1 MSEPI
6 RILHVLGGLS
16 LGGAESRIMDLYRN
30 INREE
35 MQFDFLVHSAKE
47 EHFDNEIKAMGGRVY
62 RVPRFKIYN
71 WLQYKKALKQFFEE
85 HKEFRAVHGH
95 MTSTASLYLPVAKK
109 AGIPITIAHARS
121 AGVPGGIKGILTKC
135 LRHSL
140 GKKADYCLACSREA
154 GEAVFGK
161 KWYAEG
167 KVEVIPNAIAA
178 DKYVYDEN
186 VRNRKRE
193 ELGIADRLVIGH
205 VGSFREPKNHVFLI
219 EIFTEIYKKRQDAVL
234 LLVGAGALMEQIKQ
248 QVKEAGLEEA
258 VLFVGNQS
266 EVSPYYQAMDYLV
279 FPSLFEGLPGTVV
292 EAQTAG
298 LRCLISENITPEVQL
313 TNLVER
319 YSLNKTAAEWAEYV
333 LHNCGYVRQ
342 SRLFD
347 VEKAGFDI
355 KTQAER
361 YQKIYQKNV
370 LLMVP
375 LLHQGGFERIC
386 AMTAQL
392 LKEICH
398 VTIAVYST
406 KDMFY
411 DVSGIDL
418 VDLQLESR
426 PGFVGKV
433 CNVFKRVAAVR
444 KLKKEKKIHVT
455 YSFGL
460 TANLVNS
467 LSKVNDEIWLGIRS
481 YGDLENKKDM
491 KLFCRKADK
500 IICCAK
506 EMADELKEKYHVRE
520 TETLYNPCDT
530 DKIRSLAES
539 PLEETEAAF
548 FDEGPVVVSMGRE
561 DDVKGYWHLVKSF
574 ALMKK
579 EISGAK
585 LMIIG
590 EGSFT
595 EYKKLAED
603 LGIADSVW
611 FTGVKKNPFAYLQK
625 ASLFIMTS
633 IMEGFPN
640 ALVEAMAVGVAVMSV
655 NCKTGPS
662 EILSEH
668 YETVT
673 DNKRVYRSEYGVLL
687 PVISPV
693 KNLAA
698 GETEPEE
705 QVMAKEA
712 VRILQNEDILKSMQA
727 AGRKRSETF
736 SVQRYLE
743 RLADML

>member
-1 MSEPI
+1 M
-6 RILHVLGGLS
+6 
-16 LGGAESRIMDLYRN
+16 
-30 INREE
+30 
-35 MQFDFLVHSAKE
+35 
-47 EHFDNEIKAMGGRVY
+47 
-62 RVPRFKIYN
+62 
-71 WLQYKKALKQFFEE
+71 
-85 HKEFRAVHGH
+85 
-95 MTSTASLYLPVAKK
+95 
-109 AGIPITIAHARS
+109 
-121 AGVPGGIKGILTKC
+121 
-135 LRHSL
+135 
-140 GKKADYCLACSREA
+140 
-154 GEAVFGK
+154 
-161 KWYAEG
+161 
-167 KVEVIPNAIAA
+167 
-178 DKYVYDEN
+178 
-186 VRNRKRE
+186 
-193 ELGIADRLVIGH
+193 
-205 VGSFREPKNHVFLI
+205 
-219 EIFTEIYKKRQDAVL
+219 
-234 LLVGAGALMEQIKQ
+234 
-248 QVKEAGLEEA
+248 
-258 VLFVGNQS
+258 
-266 EVSPYYQAMDYLV
+266 
-279 FPSLFEGLPGTVV
+279 
-292 EAQTAG
+292 
-298 LRCLISENITPEVQL
+298 
-313 TNLVER
+313 
-319 YSLNKTAAEWAEYV
+319 
-333 LHNCGYVRQ
+333 
-342 SRLFD
+342 
-347 VEKAGFDI
+347 
-355 KTQAER
+355 
-361 YQKIYQKNV
+361 
-370 LLMVP
+370 
-375 LLHQGGFERIC
+375 
-386 AMTAQL
+386 
-392 LKEICH
+392 
-398 VTIAVYST
+398 
-406 KDMFY
+406 
-411 DVSGIDL
+411 
-418 VDLQLESR
+418 
-426 PGFVGKV
+426 
-433 CNVFKRVAAVR
+433 
-444 KLKKEKKIHVT
+444 
-455 YSFGL
+455 
-460 TANLVNS
+460 
-467 LSKVNDEIWLGIRS
+467 
-481 YGDLENKKDM
+481 
-491 KLFCRKADK
+491 
-500 IICCAK
+500 
-506 EMADELKEKYHVRE
+506 
-520 TETLYNPCDT
+520 YNPCDT